1 MEYYNLSRQSRASRL
16 QSGATAVSERP
27 RVLLV
32 DDNRKLLEIAVAV
45 LSRDFEIVGAVP
57 DGRAALEAAVTLQ
70 PDVIVL
76 DITMPEICGLEVA
89 SRLKAAGSHAA
100 VVFLTVH
107 DDEEIVRAARE
118 VGGVGYVL
126 KPRLG
131 SDLRRAAV
139 GAVTGQRFASLG
151 MPDDLW

>member
-1 MEYYNLSRQSRASRL
+1 
-16 QSGATAVSERP
+16 VSERP
-27 RVLLV
+27 RVLVV
-32 DDNRKLLEIAVAV
+32 DDNKKLLEISVAV
-45 LSRDFEIVGAVP
+45 LSRDFEIVGAVT
-57 DGRAALEAAVTLQ
+57 DGRAALEAAATLH

-76 DITMPEICGLEVA
+76 DIAMPEMGGLELA
-89 SRLKAAGSHAA
+89 SRLKAAGSQVA

-107 DDEEIVRAARE
+107 DDEEIVQAARD

-139 GAVTGQRFASLG
+139 GAVTGQRFASPD
-151 MPDDLW
+151 MPDNLW

>member
-1 MEYYNLSRQSRASRL
+1 M
-16 QSGATAVSERP
+16 SERP
-27 RVLLV
+27 KVLVV
-32 DDNRKLLEIAVAV
+32 DDNKKLLEIAVAV
-45 LSRDFEIVGAVP
+45 LARDFEIVGAVT

-76 DITMPEICGLEVA
+76 DITMPDVCGLEVA
-89 SRLKAAGSHAA
+89 RRLKAAGSQAA

-107 DDEEIVRAARE
+107 DDEEIVRAARD

-131 SDLRRAAV
+131 SDLRRVAV
-139 GAVTGQRFASLG
+139 GAVTGHRFASLG
-151 MPDDLW
+151 MPDGLW

>member
-1 MEYYNLSRQSRASRL
+1 M
-16 QSGATAVSERP
+16 SERP
-27 RVLLV
+27 RVLVV
-32 DDNRKLLEIAVAV
+32 DDNKTLLAISVAV
-45 LSRDFEIVGAVP
+45 LSRDFEIVGAVT
-57 DGRAALEAAVTLQ
+57 DGRAALEAAAALQ

-76 DITMPEICGLEVA
+76 DIAMPEMGGLEVA
-89 SRLKAAGSHAA
+89 SRLKAAGSHVA

-107 DDEEIVRAARE
+107 DDEEIVQAARD

-131 SDLRRAAV
+131 SDLRPAAV